1 MAQNISS
8 EDEIRDLQD
17 TTVTLR
23 LKIPPIYKKLL
34 LKECELEH
42 QMLIETD
49 ICVPKQQLSKLA
61 TLERIQVQEHPA
73 DDTSAQIQTLNR
85 TLNVLERFF
94 PVSRK

>member
-8 EDEIRDLQD
+8 EDDIRDLQD

-61 TLERIQVQEHPA
+61 TVERIRVQEYPA
-73 DDTSAQIQTLNR
+73 DETTAKIQTLSQ
-85 TLNVLERFF
+85 TLDVLEKFF
-94 PVSRK
+94 PGSRN

>member
-1 MAQNISS
+1 MAQSISA

-42 QMLIETD
+42 QMLVETD
-49 ICVPKQQLSKLA
+49 ICVPKQQLGKLA
-61 TLERIQVQEHPA
+61 TLERIQEQEYPV
-73 DDTSAQIQTLNR
+73 DDTFAKIQTANH
-85 TLNVLERFF
+85 TLDVLEKFF
-94 PVSRK
+94 PASRR